1 VSLCRALCFSVL
13 AMLLVAGAH
22 AADAM
27 PDIAD
32 WSTLKITL
40 WRGDC
45 DCEVYKVQ
53 ISGDGAVEY
62 EGNGFVAVRGVHRF
76 RISENTVHDLV
87 AAFRRAN
94 FFDVPEDNMRRKPGT
109 VYAIPND
116 AFTTIVAIA
125 FDGHSK
131 QIIDYMGSENLTF
144 ENVRTLETLIDEAT
158 GMSSWVE
165 GDAATLAKLERE
177 GWDFR
182 IPAEKHSMLF
192 VSAAERSNSA
202 LVRQLLDKGVAARNV
217 FGCAALR
224 TAAERDDLK
233 TAALLVDAK
242 VPASAP
248 EFDQAGRYLLKCTP
262 LNVAAQRG
270 NPEMLKLV
278 LRLHPDI
285 DERGFKGKT
294 PLIEAAENAG
304 GAGDERRHD
313 SERVVQ
319 LLLAAGA
326 MVDLRDEEGSSA
338 LSLCHSNAEV
348 VRILLAAGITG
359 LDARDWNGRT
369 PLMNSFDPDV
379 TSVLLAGGADPYL
392 RDKDGKTALDYASSW
407 NRTRPILER
416 WMAEHPQK

>member
-1 VSLCRALCFSVL
+1 
-13 AMLLVAGAH
+13 MLLASGAQ
-22 AADAM
+22 AANVS

-40 WRGDC
+40 WRGGC
-45 DCEVYKVQ
+45 ECEVYNVE
-53 ISGDGAVEY
+53 ISGDGSVEY
-62 EGNGFVAVRGVHRF
+62 EGTDIVAVRGVHRF
-76 RISENTVHDLV
+76 RISESAVHDL
-87 AAFRRAN
+87 ATAFRRAN
-94 FFDVPEDNMRRKPGT
+94 FFDVPDDNMRGEPGT
-109 VYAIPND
+109 VHAIVND
-116 AFTTIVAIA
+116 AFTTTVTIA
-125 FDGHSK
+125 FDGRSK
-131 QIIDYMGSENLTF
+131 QVTDYAGSEFQVF
-144 ENVRTLETLIDEAT
+144 ENVRALEKLIDDTA
-158 GMSSWVE
+158 GMSSWVQ
-165 GDAATLAKLERE
+165 GDAATLGKLERE

-182 IPAEKHSMLF
+182 VPADKHSMLF
-192 VSAAERSNSA
+192 VSAAERGNA
-202 LVRQLLDKGVAARNV
+202 VLVRQLLDKRVAARNA

-233 TAALLVDAK
+233 TAALLVDAQ
-242 VPASAP
+242 VPVSAP
-248 EFDQAGRYLLKCTP
+248 ELDQEGRYLPGCTP

-285 DERGFKGKT
+285 DQRGFKGKT

-304 GAGDERRHD
+304 GAGNEKRHD
-313 SERVVQ
+313 SERAVQ

-326 MVDLRDEEGSSA
+326 RVNLHDEEGSSA

-379 TSVLLAGGADPYL
+379 TSVLLAAGGDPYL
-392 RDKDGKTALDYASSW
+392 KDKDGKTALDHADAW
-407 NRTRPILER
+407 NGTRPILER